1 MKVEKN
7 FNDKIEKVNFP
18 KNDFMATAKAISNIC
33 ENVKITKI
41 IAVTRSGFAAR
52 TLSSMNILKPII
64 AVSDNFQNAKTF
76 NLLKGVKSYFFETK
90 FKKNNLMHIPK
101 FLKNFTKRNKYLQKI
116 IF

>member
-1 MKVEKN
+1 
-7 FNDKIEKVNFP
+7 
-18 KNDFMATAKAISNIC
+18 MATAKAISNIC

-76 NLLKGVKSYFFETK
+76 NLLKGGLFLRAK
-90 FKKNNLMHIPK
+90 FKKTILCIFQK
-101 FLKNFTKRNKYLQKI
+101 FLKNFTRETNICKRSYFSDSSGISKHKI
-116 IF
+116 G